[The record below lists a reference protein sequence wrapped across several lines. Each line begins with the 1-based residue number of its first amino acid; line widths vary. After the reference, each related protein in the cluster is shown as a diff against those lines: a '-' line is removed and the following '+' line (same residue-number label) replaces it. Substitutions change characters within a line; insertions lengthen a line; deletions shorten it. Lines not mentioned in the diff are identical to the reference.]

1 MRRPA
6 PQQEVPVVWQAPRS
20 GAPSHLRELRFRLPR
35 REAQACSLACLGETD
50 FEVLGIIWRA
60 GEARPKTRGLTWH
73 KCRNPCHERP
83 MIELMFVGVE
93 ERNPHQW
100 NAEFVCAAIDD
111 IAGYHKNVLTVLD
124 PALRGY
130 VGDIHAARIH
140 RQSGSCIERGAL
152 R

>member
-1 MRRPA
+1 
-6 PQQEVPVVWQAPRS
+6 
-20 GAPSHLRELRFRLPR
+20 
-35 REAQACSLACLGETD
+35 
-50 FEVLGIIWRA
+50 
-60 GEARPKTRGLTWH
+60 
-73 KCRNPCHERP
+73 

-152 R
+152 RQPGRDAVSKGDRSPTDRKNQRQQEEPSGYYRNAAHPRCAHFIIGLLPRKLRAYCTHRCMRDILYRP